1 MARFLFTVW
10 PFAGHVHP
18 AIAIAHALQAR
29 GNEVAFYSGTAV
41 RSTIEAEGFGFF
53 PFASLDEERV
63 SALVSSDFPYSTS
76 ILQKIRR
83 ARQLQARFREW
94 LLDTI
99 PQQVEDIRRIMTD
112 WHPDVLVCDSAFW
125 SPILVLGE
133 TEPIDVA
140 VLSVTAACILP
151 GPDSPAWGQGLRRP
165 RNGLMRMRSA
175 CERTLIDWAS
185 AGFRAEV
192 NALRRRYG
200 LPALDCSVTRFAGRM
215 PLYLVPSTREYDY
228 DRRDL
233 PPSVH
238 YVGPC
243 LWDKPSSTPPAEWL
257 LRLPADKP
265 LIYVTEAT
273 IGKSEPFLLKTAAL
287 SFKNLP
293 VQVVMT
299 TGKQRN
305 PAEICLGEPAPN
317 LRVESYVPQSD
328 LLPATSVM
336 VTLGGS
342 GGVLAALRAGV
353 PLVVVPNEWDR
364 PENAQ
369 RVVEAGAGLRIAPD
383 KCTPERLRAA
393 VNRVLSEP
401 SFRENA
407 QRLATA
413 FSSCGGPERAAK
425 LLERLGTAERVKT
438 IYAQGPQLVPE
449 QVRSIS

>member
-1 MARFLFTVW
+1 MPHKGRKLLPRARQGVEVW
-10 PFAGHVHP
+10 PGFYLPFGHSQVMFIPPLRSPTHFRRGATKWHFTP
-18 AIAIAHALQAR
+18 APLSDRRSKPRA
-29 GNEVAFYSGTAV
+29 SGSS
-41 RSTIEAEGFGFF
+41 RS
-53 PFASLDEERV
+53 PV
-63 SALVSSDFPYSTS
+63 STRREFALVSSDFPYSTS

-83 ARQLQARFREW
+83 ARQLQSRFREW

-99 PQQVEDIRRIMTD
+99 LQQVEDIRRIMTD

-125 SPILVLGE
+125 SPILVLRE

-175 CERTLIDWAS
+175 CERTLIDS
-185 AGFRAEV
+185 ACVFRAEV

-200 LPALDCSVTRFAGRM
+200 LLALDCSVTRFAGRM

-265 LIYVTEAT
+265 LIYVTKAT
-273 IGKSEPFLLKTAAL
+273 IGKSGPFLLRQRLFHSKPAGRLCHA
-287 SFKNLP
+287 NDN
-293 VQVVMT
+293 
-299 TGKQRN
+299 GKQRN
-305 PAEICLGEPAPN
+305 PAKICLVSLHQPSGGVLCAAKRSPA
-317 LRVESYVPQSD
+317 R
-328 LLPATSVM
+328 TSVM

-353 PLVVVPNEWDR
+353 PLVVVPNDGTAG
-364 PENAQ
+364 NAR

-383 KCTPERLRAA
+383 RCTPERLRAA

-407 QRLATA
+407 
-413 FSSCGGPERAAK
+413 
-425 LLERLGTAERVKT
+425 
-438 IYAQGPQLVPE
+438 
-449 QVRSIS
+449 